1 MKKQY
6 KLSIEYDDKC
16 DEVDSL
22 SEVLEE
28 IGDESIW
35 LDTGEKTVLLPPEI
49 SKYIE
54 ESGILGIT

>member
-16 DEVDSL
+16 DEVESL

-28 IGDESIW
+28 VDDESIW
-35 LDTGEKTVLLPPEI
+35 LDTGEITIQLPMEI
-49 SKYIE
+49 AKYIE
-54 ESGILGIT
+54 SDGILGIT